1 MILPNIFPTVSHTRP
16 TMNEAFRISTCQEQV
31 WQQIY
36 ILGGLGLSMAAA
48 LDWECKNDFFV
59 TVKGGFSGV
68 KIELKIV
75 TIYNYIIL
83 STDLL
88 YVYL

>member
-16 TMNEAFRISTCQEQV
+16 TMKEAFRISTCQEQV

-48 LDWECKNDFFV
+48 LD

-68 KIELKIV
+68 YK
-75 TIYNYIIL
+75 
-83 STDLL
+83 S
-88 YVYL
+88 